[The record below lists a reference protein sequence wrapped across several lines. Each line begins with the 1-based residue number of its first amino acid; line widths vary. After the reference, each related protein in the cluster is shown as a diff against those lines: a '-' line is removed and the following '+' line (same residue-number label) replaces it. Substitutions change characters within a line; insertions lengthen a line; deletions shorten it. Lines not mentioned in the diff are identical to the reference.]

1 MLQRPGL
8 PTRMDA
14 RPRLLCQLTA
24 VDRVLQALASLAQAQ
39 RAQVPVVDQEL
50 APSLVVAT
58 LNRSSVQS
66 VKLEAYLQLLDL
78 LL

>member
-1 MLQRPGL
+1 
-8 PTRMDA
+8 MDT

-24 VDRVLQALASLAQAQ
+24 VDRVLQALASLVQAQ
-39 RAQVPVVDQEL
+39 RAQVLVVDQEL
-50 APSLVVAT
+50 APSLEVVT